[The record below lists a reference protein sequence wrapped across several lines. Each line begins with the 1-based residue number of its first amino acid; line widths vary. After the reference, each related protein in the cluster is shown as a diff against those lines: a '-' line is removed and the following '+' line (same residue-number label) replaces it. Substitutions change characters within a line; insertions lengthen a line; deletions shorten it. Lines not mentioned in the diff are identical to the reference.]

1 MQAAPRVL
9 VERIGV
15 LLEVR
20 DQRGAVRAALVG
32 LAEAVEL
39 EANVARRRRGRGRCQ
54 QRAAHQDLLGID
66 VGAGVAERLDVDLVE
81 LAIAALLRP
90 LVAEHRRPSLHRRS
104 GPL

>member
-1 MQAAPRVL
+1 M
-9 VERIGV
+9 

-39 EANVARRRRGRGRCQ
+39 EAHVAPSTRPRSRQ
-54 QRAAHQDLLGID
+54 QRAAHQDQLGVD
-66 VGAGVAERLDVDLVE
+66 VRPGEAERLDVELVE

-90 LVAEHRRPSLHRRS
+90 LVAEHRARCTTGACGPS
-104 GPL
+104 